1 MAIDSVIRLRLE
13 ATGVDRRIQNTS
25 RKAKELE
32 KAVGG
37 ANRKLGVAQGKMVG
51 VGRAATVASRGVNA
65 LSGAVGKLAAAFAG
79 IQTFRFIFG
88 KTAELETQTRSLQ
101 VLTGSLENAKAII
114 GELQAFGR
122 VTPFTSSELIE
133 TAKRLKAF
141 GFETNQ
147 VVDVTKRLADVAGA
161 TGADLGGIATAFGQI
176 QAKGRLQGEELLQLQ
191 ERGVGLQSKLKEMY
205 GLTGEEFSK
214 ALSQGRISAEA
225 VNFALIELTD
235 AGGQYA
241 NGAIAQSDTLAG
253 KFSTLVD
260 GIEMVAKAIG
270 EKMQPALK
278 RVLDLANQALARI
291 LQVMAAQSIDDKTK
305 QGFKSTAEKLV
316 RQQAG
321 FMPGGPFGAGQVTV
335 RSTKEFEGI
344 SREFTGSASGVV
356 SQITNALIN
365 QRVANLT
372 RTATPDLPVSQQV
385 TKPSLLQGT
394 SAGGGSKTS
403 ALKEARELERL
414 EKERKRH
421 AERMNEI
428 ELKKRDAFNAELDK
442 LGRENALIQARID
455 GTLEEERT
463 NQRIA
468 QLKERFADFDTSAL
482 ERLVTQGDELRRQH
496 TEQELAAERQKQ
508 AAERIASVYAQIGQT
523 IQSGIVSGIQAAV
536 FQTQTLAEVA
546 SNTLNNL
553 ANQLLKMGVNMLLGS
568 LGGGNPASIFT
579 KMFGGGLAEGGRAQ
593 AGRSY
598 IVGERGPELFTPG
611 GTGTVTPNHALMG
624 GGSIVVNVD
633 ASGSAVEGEGAQ
645 AKQLGNVIGV
655 AVRQELL
662 KQKRPGGLL
671 A

>member
-1 MAIDSVIRLRLE
+1 MAIDSVIRLRPE

-79 IQTFRFIFG
+79 IQTFRVIFG

-414 EKERKRH
+414 DRERKRH
-421 AERMNEI
+421 AERMNDL
-428 ELKKRDAFNAELDK
+428 ELKKREAFNAELDK
-442 LGRENALIQARID
+442 LGKENALIQARID

-463 NQRIA
+463 KQRIA
-468 QLKERFADFDTSAL
+468 QLEERFADFDTSSL
-482 ERLVTQGDELRRQH
+482 ERLVLQGDELRRQH
-496 TEQELAAERQKQ
+496 TEQELAADRQKQ

-568 LGGGNPASIFT
+568 LGGALGGPFAQ
-579 KMFGGGLAEGGRAQ
+579 MFPQMAEGGRAQ

-611 GTGTVTPNHALMG
+611 GTGTITPNHALMG